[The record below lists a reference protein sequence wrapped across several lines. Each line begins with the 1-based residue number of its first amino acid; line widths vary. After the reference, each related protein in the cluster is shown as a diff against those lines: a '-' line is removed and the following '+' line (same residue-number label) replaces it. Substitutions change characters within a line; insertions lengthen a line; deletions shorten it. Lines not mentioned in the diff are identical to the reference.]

1 MSSVSKAALFLAVC
15 CCASSFAAAA
25 GTLRVCADP
34 NDLPYSNRKG
44 QGFEN
49 QLAQLVAKDFG
60 ETVAYVWY
68 PQRSKFF
75 KKTLNAGICDVVMGV
90 PAGMPVA
97 STTQPYYRSSYVFV
111 TRRDRNLKIDSFDDP
126 RLRDLR
132 IGIHIPGAG
141 DSSAPPAYALSS
153 RGIVR
158 NVVEY
163 SELGTLTEKDPS
175 ADLIRAVAQKKVD
188 VAIVWGPVAGY
199 FAQKSRVPLRLVPVK
214 LPSDGPDTPFAFDI
228 SMGVRRG
235 DKKLQRQLDEEI
247 VRREPQIRR
256 LLTSYGIPQLNMSP
270 PAAATGY

>member
-49 QLAQLVAKDFG
+49 QLAQMVAKDFG

-163 SELGTLTEKDPS
+163 SELGNLTEKDPS

-235 DKKLQRQLDEEI
+235 DAGLQRQLNQEI
-247 VRREPQIRR
+247 LRREPKIRQ

-270 PAAATGY
+270 TVATGY